1 MNAEIWK
8 QIDGFPNYFVSSE
21 GRVKNADGRI
31 IKPYVNHKGY
41 FKLELY
47 RNGIGYKKRVHRLVA
62 QAFIPN
68 VKNLP
73 EVNHR
78 NLDKQDN
85 RVDNLEW
92 VTDEENRQHYLNIKR
107 RFNKWLTNG

>member
-1 MNAEIWK
+1 MNTEIWK
-8 QIDGFPNYFVSSE
+8 QIDGFPNYYISSE
-21 GRVKNADGRI
+21 GRVKNANDRI
-31 IKPYVNHKGY
+31 LKPYVNHKGY
-41 FKLELY
+41 LKVGLLQD
-47 RNGIGYKKRVHRLVA
+47 GIRHKKRVHRLVA

-68 VKNLP
+68 VNNLP

-92 VTDEENRQHYLNIKR
+92 VTDEENRQHYLKIKR
-107 RFNKWLTNG
+107 RLKH